1 MLNTFIKT
9 KGITKTLIHNNNK
22 NYINELNWD
31 ADYDGE
37 KANISL
43 DIDENGTKGH
53 LNMKMNNDELAELLN
68 IPSENTMLDER
79 LYNDFF
85 RNSPNN
91 EYKIIEIEELP
102 KSTMNNKFH
111 LLKDSFEKHK
121 KKVHFVNENPMA
133 DDAEAI
139 YTHISSP
146 QPEEEIIF
154 PLVIRDTRTR
164 KHRSHK
170 KPKSHITYKVYRKNK
185 SSTSSHRSRPMSHN
199 IHSSK
204 KTLRRHKHHG
214 HSRRTF

>member
-9 KGITKTLIHNNNK
+9 KGVTKTLIHNNNK

-68 IPSENTMLDER
+68 IPSESSMLDER
-79 LYNDFF
+79 LYNDFLS
-85 RNSPNN
+85 NHPTN
-91 EYKIIEIEELP
+91 EYKIIEIEDLP
-102 KSTMNNKFH
+102 KSTIHSNNKFN

-121 KKVHFVNENPMA
+121 KKVRFENDNA
-133 DDAEAI
+133 TAENI

-146 QPEEEIIF
+146 EHGEEIIF
-154 PLVIRDTRTR
+154 PLIMNDTKTR
-164 KHRSHK
+164 KHRRHK

-185 SSTSSHRSRPMSHN
+185 HRSHPSSHIQSSR
-199 IHSSK
+199 
-204 KTLRRHKHHG
+204 KTLRMRRHNG

>member
-9 KGITKTLIHNNNK
+9 KGVTKTLIHNNNK

-79 LYNDFF
+79 LYNDFLS
-85 RNSPNN
+85 NSPNN

-102 KSTMNNKFH
+102 KSTINNTFH

-121 KKVHFVNENPMA
+121 KKVHFANEKLTA
-133 DDAEAI
+133 KDI

-146 QPEEEIIF
+146 EPEEEILF
-154 PLVIRDTRTR
+154 PLVIQDTKTR
-164 KHRSHK
+164 RHRSHK
-170 KPKSHITYKVYRKNK
+170 RPKSHVTYKVYRKNK
-185 SSTSSHRSRPMSHN
+185 NSTSSHRSRPVSHN
-199 IHSSK
+199 THSSR

-214 HSRRTF
+214 YSRRTF

>member
-9 KGITKTLIHNNNK
+9 KGVTKTIIHNNNK

-68 IPSENTMLDER
+68 IPSESTMLDER

-102 KSTMNNKFH
+102 KSTINNKFH

-121 KKVHFVNENPMA
+121 KKVRFVNDNAM
-133 DDAEAI
+133 DDDI

-146 QPEEEIIF
+146 EPEEELLF
-154 PLVIRDTRTR
+154 PFVINETKTR
-164 KHRSHK
+164 KHRGHK

-185 SSTSSHRSRPMSHN
+185 LSTNSHRSRPSSSHTQ
-199 IHSSK
+199 SSR

>member
-53 LNMKMNNDELAELLN
+53 INMKMNNDELAELLN
-68 IPSENTMLDER
+68 IPSESTMLDER

-102 KSTMNNKFH
+102 KSTIHNRNKFH

-121 KKVHFVNENPMA
+121 KKVRFANEKLTA
-133 DDAEAI
+133 KDI

-146 QPEEEIIF
+146 EPDEEILF
-154 PLVIRDTRTR
+154 PLVISDTKTR
-164 KHRSHK
+164 KHRGHK
-170 KPKSHITYKVYRKNK
+170 KPKSHVTYKVYRKNK
-185 SSTSSHRSRPMSHN
+185 NSTNSHRTRPYSHA
-199 IHSSK
+199 HSSR

-214 HSRRTF
+214 YSRRTF

>member
-9 KGITKTLIHNNNK
+9 KGVTKTLIHNNNK

-37 KANISL
+37 NANISL

-79 LYNDFF
+79 LYNDFLST
-85 RNSPNN
+85 SPNN

-133 DDAEAI
+133 EDAEDI

-146 QPEEEIIF
+146 EPQQEIIL
-154 PLVIRDTRTR
+154 PLVIKDSKRRKRNRTH
-164 KHRSHK
+164 KKVRSHGSYKIYK
-170 KPKSHITYKVYRKNK
+170 KSPN
-185 SSTSSHRSRPMSHN
+185 STGLYNISRR
-199 IHSSK
+199 
-204 KTLRRHKHHG
+204 TLRRNRPRG
-214 HSRRTF
+214 NTRRTF

>member
-53 LNMKMNNDELAELLN
+53 INMKMNNDELAELLN

-79 LYNDFF
+79 LYNDFL
-85 RNSPNN
+85 SVHPNN

-102 KSTMNNKFH
+102 KSMFNNKFH

-121 KKVHFVNENPMA
+121 KKVHFVNENA
-133 DDAEAI
+133 TAEDI

-146 QPEEEIIF
+146 EPEEEIIF
-154 PLVIRDTRTR
+154 PLVISETKTR
-164 KHRSHK
+164 KHRGHK
-170 KPKSHITYKVYRKNK
+170 KPKSHITYKVYRKSK
-185 SSTSSHRSRPMSHN
+185 SSTNSHRTRPSSHTQ
-199 IHSSK
+199 SSK
-204 KTLRRHKHHG
+204 KTLRTRKHHG

>member
-43 DIDENGTKGH
+43 DFDENGTKGR
-53 LNMKMNNDELAELLN
+53 LNMKMNNEQLAELLN
-68 IPSENTMLDER
+68 IPSENKMLDER
-79 LYNDFF
+79 LYNDFLSK
-85 RNSPNN
+85 RPNN

-102 KSTMNNKFH
+102 KSTFYNNNNKFH

-121 KKVHFVNENPMA
+121 KKVHFKNDNEMA
-133 DDAEAI
+133 EDI

-146 QPEEEIIF
+146 VPEEETIF

-170 KPKSHITYKVYRKNK
+170 KPKSHVTYKIYRKNK
-185 SSTSSHRSRPMSHN
+185 SFTNSHRSHPFSHTQL
-199 IHSSK
+199 SR
-204 KTLRRHKHHG
+204 KTIRTRKHHG
-214 HSRRTF
+214 NSRRTF

>member
-9 KGITKTLIHNNNK
+9 KGATKTLIHNNNK

-37 KANISL
+37 NANISL

-68 IPSENTMLDER
+68 IPSETSMLDER
-79 LYNDFF
+79 LYNDFLSN
-85 RNSPNN
+85 RPNN
-91 EYKIIEIEELP
+91 EYKIIEIDDLP
-102 KSTMNNKFH
+102 KSTIHNNNKLH

-121 KKVHFVNENPMA
+121 KKVRFENENAMA
-133 DDAEAI
+133 ENI

-146 QPEEEIIF
+146 EPGEEIIF
-154 PLVIRDTRTR
+154 PLVVNETKTR
-164 KHRSHK
+164 KHKSHK

-185 SSTSSHRSRPMSHN
+185 YSTNSHRTHPSSHTLSSR
-199 IHSSK
+199 
-204 KTLRRHKHHG
+204 KTLRMRKHHG

>member
-9 KGITKTLIHNNNK
+9 KGVTKTIIHNNNK

-68 IPSENTMLDER
+68 IPSESTMLDKR

-85 RNSPNN
+85 RNTPNN

-102 KSTMNNKFH
+102 KSTINNKFH

-121 KKVHFVNENPMA
+121 KKVRFVNDNAMDE
-133 DDAEAI
+133 DI

-146 QPEEEIIF
+146 EPEEELLF
-154 PLVIRDTRTR
+154 PLVINETKTR
-164 KHRSHK
+164 KHRGHK

-185 SSTSSHRSRPMSHN
+185 LSTNSHRSHPSSSHTQ
-199 IHSSK
+199 SSR
-204 KTLRRHKHHG
+204 KTLRRHKRRG
-214 HSRRTF
+214 YSRRTF

>member
-9 KGITKTLIHNNNK
+9 KGVTKTIIHNNNK

-43 DIDENGTKGH
+43 DIDENGTKGY

-68 IPSENTMLDER
+68 IPSESTMLDKR

-102 KSTMNNKFH
+102 KSTINNKFH

-121 KKVHFVNENPMA
+121 KKVHFVNDNAMDE
-133 DDAEAI
+133 DI

-146 QPEEEIIF
+146 EPEEELLF
-154 PLVIRDTRTR
+154 PLVINETKTR
-164 KHRSHK
+164 KHRGHK

-185 SSTSSHRSRPMSHN
+185 LSTNSHRSHPSSSHTQ
-199 IHSSK
+199 SSR
-204 KTLRRHKHHG
+204 KTLRRHKRHG
-214 HSRRTF
+214 YSRRTF